1 MNEQSPLNEGSKGSS
16 SPRKRG
22 RKLAAD
28 VINRMVN
35 AHRRRKRKEKVQ
47 KLLDNDITLEGITM
61 IENAEQ
67 ESILNLIVHE
77 LDTEISSFAIEETEP
92 LWDDEEEVNP
102 HGSLV

>member
-16 SPRKRG
+16 SSRKRG

-47 KLLDNDITLEGITM
+47 KLLDNDSHWKGL
-61 IENAEQ
+61 Q
-67 ESILNLIVHE
+67 
-77 LDTEISSFAIEETEP
+77 
-92 LWDDEEEVNP
+92 
-102 HGSLV
+102 

>member
-16 SPRKRG
+16 SRRKRG

-47 KLLDNDITLEGITM
+47 KLLDNDNHWKGL
-61 IENAEQ
+61 Q
-67 ESILNLIVHE
+67 
-77 LDTEISSFAIEETEP
+77 
-92 LWDDEEEVNP
+92 
-102 HGSLV
+102 

>member
-16 SPRKRG
+16 ASRKRG

-47 KLLDNDITLEGITM
+47 KLLDN
-61 IENAEQ
+61 
-67 ESILNLIVHE
+67 ESHWKGLQ
-77 LDTEISSFAIEETEP
+77 
-92 LWDDEEEVNP
+92 
-102 HGSLV
+102 

>member
-47 KLLDNDITLEGITM
+47 KLLDNDNHWKGL
-61 IENAEQ
+61 Q
-67 ESILNLIVHE
+67 
-77 LDTEISSFAIEETEP
+77 
-92 LWDDEEEVNP
+92 
-102 HGSLV
+102 

>member
-16 SPRKRG
+16 SSRKRG

-47 KLLDNDITLEGITM
+47 KLLDNDNHWKGL
-61 IENAEQ
+61 Q
-67 ESILNLIVHE
+67 
-77 LDTEISSFAIEETEP
+77 
-92 LWDDEEEVNP
+92 
-102 HGSLV
+102 

>member
-1 MNEQSPLNEGSKGSS
+1 MLSIEWLTLIDDVKKREGAESLGQRQPLE
-16 SPRKRG
+16 R
-22 RKLAAD
+22 
-28 VINRMVN
+28 
-35 AHRRRKRKEKVQ
+35 
-47 KLLDNDITLEGITM
+47 ITM

-92 LWDDEEEVNP
+92 LWDDEEEVN